1 MAVGGTDGEL
11 AGVALERIPG
21 RRKAAVLIAAL
32 GPELSASV
40 IKQLADD
47 EVEALSLEM
56 SRLDSVGTQT
66 AETIMAE
73 LAALAPG
80 QQGVSGGIELT
91 RAILEKALGTERAI
105 ELVGRLSSAAEVR
118 PFEYLRRAPADQI
131 ANLVAHESAQT
142 AALILA
148 NLPGNLAAQ
157 VLARL
162 PESDRPEIAM
172 RIVGMGQTSSA
183 VLAQIEEI
191 VRRRLTATV
200 QQDYSSAGGVD
211 ALAEILSHSDRATE
225 RAVLSHI
232 GDRDEEMAE
241 EVRRKLFVF
250 EDLIKLDDRALQQ
263 VLREADQK
271 DLVLAL
277 RGVADEVKGAIL
289 KNMSERGAE
298 MLNEELEL
306 QQPQRKTDVEA
317 AQGRIVG
324 VVRRLE
330 DAGTIVISSGDP
342 EDEEADVV

>member
-1 MAVGGTDGEL
+1 
-11 AGVALERIPG
+11 
-21 RRKAAVLIAAL
+21 
-32 GPELSASV
+32 
-40 IKQLADD
+40 
-47 EVEALSLEM
+47 
-56 SRLDSVGTQT
+56 
-66 AETIMAE
+66 
-73 LAALAPG
+73 
-80 QQGVSGGIELT
+80 
-91 RAILEKALGTERAI
+91 
-105 ELVGRLSSAAEVR
+105 
-118 PFEYLRRAPADQI
+118 
-131 ANLVAHESAQT
+131 
-142 AALILA
+142 
-148 NLPGNLAAQ
+148 
-157 VLARL
+157 
-162 PESDRPEIAM
+162 
-172 RIVGMGQTSSA
+172 MGQTSSA